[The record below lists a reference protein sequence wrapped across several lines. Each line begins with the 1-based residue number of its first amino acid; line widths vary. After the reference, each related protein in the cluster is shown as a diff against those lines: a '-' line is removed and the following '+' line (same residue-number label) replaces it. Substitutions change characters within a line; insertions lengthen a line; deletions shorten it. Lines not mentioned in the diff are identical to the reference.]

1 MTGEP
6 LDRIAARLDRLE
18 HAYWRWRFT
27 ALAILAIVLLAGL
40 AGASAARS
48 VKSPSESPPAA
59 LAVATEIRAKRF
71 LLVDD
76 AGKVRA
82 FLGTATR
89 GAVSLGLLDSTD
101 KLRSILTVGADG
113 VPRLEMLGP
122 DETRRAVLGVY
133 SNRSGLALFGD
144 AARGGAILD
153 VAADGTATLGFT
165 DKDERTRVGLVLRAD
180 GTALLSFND
189 ATERTRAA
197 LGAGSDGGPG
207 LGMWDGDGK
216 RIWQA
221 PAAEGR
227 P

>member
-1 MTGEP
+1 M
-6 LDRIAARLDRLE
+6 
-18 HAYWRWRFT
+18 
-27 ALAILAIVLLAGL
+27 
-40 AGASAARS
+40 
-48 VKSPSESPPAA
+48 KSPSESPPAA
-59 LAVATEIRAKRF
+59 LAVAAELRAKRF

-76 AGKVRA
+76 VGKVRA
-82 FLGTATR
+82 VLGTAAR
-89 GAVSLGLLDSTD
+89 GAVRLGLLDSND
-101 KLRSILTVGADG
+101 KFRSIFTVDADG

-165 DKDERTRVGLVLRAD
+165 DKDERTRAGLVLRAD